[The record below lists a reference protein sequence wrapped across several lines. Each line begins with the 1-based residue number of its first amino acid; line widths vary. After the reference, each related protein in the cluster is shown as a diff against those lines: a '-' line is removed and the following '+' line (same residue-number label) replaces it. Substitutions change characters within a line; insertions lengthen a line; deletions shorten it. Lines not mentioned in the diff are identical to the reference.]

1 MVVAFGVVPAGV
13 SVEMLSHPRFAA
25 SWLAFNVLCAELED
39 DVDGELEDD
48 GLSEAADAV
57 LDGSSSDPE
66 FEVA

>member
-1 MVVAFGVVPAGV
+1 
-13 SVEMLSHPRFAA
+13 MLSHPRFAA